1 VIKKK
6 KGYYILIVALGMVLM
21 LSGILVEYLVGESRY
36 LGFASGFGAAMIGV
50 GVMNLF
56 LIIRKPEVIKQQEIN
71 QKDERFVKIREK
83 SAYTTFF
90 ITLFGMAAVEMIFLF
105 MDYMIPCFIIIGLM
119 AVHVISLFV
128 FIYHYNKKL

>member
-1 VIKKK
+1 MIKKK
-6 KGYYILIVALGMVLM
+6 KGNYILIVALGMVLM

-36 LGFASGFGAAMIGV
+36 LGFASGFGAAIIGV

-56 LIIRKPEVIKQQEIN
+56 LITRKPEVIKQQEIN
-71 QKDERFVKIREK
+71 EKDERLVKIREK

>member
-1 VIKKK
+1 MIKKK

>member
-1 VIKKK
+1 MIKKK
-6 KGYYILIVALGMVLM
+6 KGNYILIVALGMVLM
-21 LSGILVEYLVGESRY
+21 LSGILVEYFVGESRY

-56 LIIRKPEVIKQQEIN
+56 LITRKPEVIKQQEIN
-71 QKDERFVKIREK
+71 EKDERFVKIREK

-90 ITLFGMAAVEMIFLF
+90 VTLFGMVAVEMIFLF
-105 MDYMIPCFIIIGLM
+105 MDYMIPCFIVIGLM

-128 FIYHYNKKL
+128 SIYHYNKKL

>member
-1 VIKKK
+1 MIKKK

-56 LIIRKPEVIKQQEIN
+56 LITRKPEVIKQQEIN

>member
-1 VIKKK
+1 MIKKK

-56 LIIRKPEVIKQQEIN
+56 LITRKPEVIKQQEIN

-90 ITLFGMAAVEMIFLF
+90 VTLFGMVAVEMIFLF
-105 MDYMIPCFIIIGLM
+105 MDYMIPCFIVIGLM

-128 FIYHYNKKL
+128 SIYHYNKKL